1 MRYDYPIQTTVLVTS
16 SEQLAAVYA
25 VLANPNLSDA
35 VNLGMEIQRQSP
47 VKAEPIPDPV
57 EQTFQRKVESVEEL
71 TEAVS
76 KSHNAASEPEIDS
89 AGVPFDPELH
99 TGTKKKDGTWRAKKG
114 KADEAAALVEE
125 VAEAEDEGNETA
137 EAEISLAEPAAQTGN
152 TPDAPSD
159 EIDEFAAF
167 KEAAAQVEEP
177 VSVPE
182 RTWTDADLG
191 QLCNDAAVKLGN
203 PAPIK
208 ALIAK
213 YVPEGEVPHSR
224 NVPNDQREAF
234 AQEVEAAA
242 GIEYAG

>member
-35 VNLGMEIQRQSP
+35 VNLGMEIQRRSP
-47 VKAEPIPDPV
+47 AKAEPIPDPV

-76 KSHNAASEPEIDS
+76 KSHNAASNPELDS

-125 VAEAEDEGNETA
+125 VAEAEDEGNETNSFNGESTA
-137 EAEISLAEPAAQTGN
+137 SEIS
-152 TPDAPSD
+152 PSSDTDGD
-159 EIDEFAAF
+159 EDEFAAF
-167 KEAAAQVEEP
+167 KEAAAAVEAP
-177 VSVPE
+177 VSVPD

-234 AQEVEAAA
+234 AQDIETTA

>member
-35 VNLGMEIQRQSP
+35 VNLGMEIQRRSP
-47 VKAEPIPDPV
+47 AKAEPIPDPV

-76 KSHNAASEPEIDS
+76 KSHNAASNPELDS

-125 VAEAEDEGNETA
+125 VAEAEDEGNETNSFNGESTA
-137 EAEISLAEPAAQTGN
+137 SEIS
-152 TPDAPSD
+152 PSSDTDGD
-159 EIDEFAAF
+159 EDEFAAF
-167 KEAAAQVEEP
+167 KEAAAQTEEP
-177 VSVPE
+177 AEVVVPE

-208 ALIAK
+208 AMIAK

-234 AQEVEAAA
+234 AQEIEEAA